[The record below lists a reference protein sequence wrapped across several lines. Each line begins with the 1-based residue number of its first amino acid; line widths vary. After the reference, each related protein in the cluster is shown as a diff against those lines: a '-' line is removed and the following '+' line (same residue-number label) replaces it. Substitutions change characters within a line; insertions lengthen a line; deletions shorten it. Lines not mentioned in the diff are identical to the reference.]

1 MRVREDGVGR
11 EMHLL
16 PWLQWRYSLSYVV
29 VSANDYCSIAK
40 MSVC

>member
-11 EMHLL
+11 EM
-16 PWLQWRYSLSYVV
+16 PWLQCRYCLSYVV